1 MRFVEFARVCGIDI
15 RRLRDDGKI
24 HRCPTLEHPR
34 SDNGAYAFD
43 GKRGW
48 CMAWDAGGE
57 THWYGAD
64 PKEWTPEERAAW
76 KDRQRAE
83 YQAKLAGYANAARR
97 AEELIGR
104 CTMQEHG
111 YLRLKG
117 HGKTRGLV
125 TGDDVL
131 VVPMRNPRTARLQGA
146 QLISYD
152 GEQWVK
158 KMLYGMKSKGAVMRL
173 GPLRTTLT
181 ILCEGFATGLSI
193 EAAVHQMRLRAEILV
208 CFSDSNMVHVAETVN
223 SPAIVAADNDAS
235 GAGERAAVATHRPYF
250 MAPTVGWDAND
261 WHQAEGLVPMCA
273 AIMRARSEMEAKV

>member
-83 YQAKLAGYANAARR
+83 YQAKLAGCT
-97 AEELIGR
+97 ELHRYVFFASPMFPG
-104 CTMQEHG
+104 TT
-111 YLRLKG
+111 RLPKLELG
-117 HGKTRGLV
+117 GV
-125 TGDDVL
+125 QVWSVDV
-131 VVPMRNPRTARLQGA
+131 
-146 QLISYD
+146 
-152 GEQWVK
+152 
-158 KMLYGMKSKGAVMRL
+158 
-173 GPLRTTLT
+173 
-181 ILCEGFATGLSI
+181 
-193 EAAVHQMRLRAEILV
+193 
-208 CFSDSNMVHVAETVN
+208 
-223 SPAIVAADNDAS
+223 
-235 GAGERAAVATHRPYF
+235 
-250 MAPTVGWDAND
+250 
-261 WHQAEGLVPMCA
+261 
-273 AIMRARSEMEAKV
+273 